1 MYAAL
6 VTGLNE
12 QLDVRIHERY
22 RHSDCRTVRQYEIRI
37 LTELLDYAENVVPS
51 ATVQTSG
58 MVAKLIDDLFTV
70 SGT

>member
-6 VTGLNE
+6 VTGLDQ

-22 RHSDCRTVRQYEIRI
+22 CHSDCRTVWQYEIRI
-37 LTELLDYAENVVPS
+37 LAELLNHAEDVVPS
-51 ATVQTSG
+51 ATVQTSA

-70 SGT
+70 SGA